1 MSFISLLLVAN
12 VVLVI
17 STSIGNWIRQ
27 SINMH
32 IASRVK
38 VSLLSNY
45 ISKLLKLPVSFFENK
60 LVGDILQRSLDYE
73 RLQSFIMNSAFT
85 IILAIL
91 NILVFGV
98 ILFIYKPS
106 LFFIFIFGSLLYIIW
121 TFLFWNVRKKMDIQY
136 FSLQA
141 KNNSHWIEILTNIN
155 EIKNNNYE
163 KGKRWKWEKLQV
175 KLYDVGIKLLNVNQ
189 VESLGSSLINT
200 LKDVSLTF
208 FSAYLVIQGEITIGM
223 LIAIQYILGQLRNP
237 LTEVINFIK
246 SYQIAYIS
254 FIRMNEVNQV
264 PEEQDNDVNNNIIFP
279 KNKSLILKNVY
290 FKYNNSSPFVLN
302 NISLVIPE
310 GKITAIV
317 GESGSGKST
326 LLKILMRLYT
336 QTSGEYYIGET
347 NVSNVSLKVWRDR
360 IGVVNQDGDVFKDSI
375 KNNIVL
381 GSDFNNELFH
391 KAVESSN
398 ILKDIEKLPKGFNT
412 VMGEN
417 GRGLSQGQKQ
427 RVMIARALYKNPEYL
442 FFDEATNALDS
453 INESKVVN
461 NLGKEYEGKTVIIV
475 AHRLSTIKN
484 ADQII
489 VMHNGKIAE
498 VGNHS
503 DLIKNKGAYFQIFT
517 NQISIN
523 NIL

>member
-1 MSFISLLLVAN
+1 
-12 VVLVI
+12 
-17 STSIGNWIRQ
+17 
-27 SINMH
+27 
-32 IASRVK
+32 
-38 VSLLSNY
+38 
-45 ISKLLKLPVSFFENK
+45 
-60 LVGDILQRSLDYE
+60 
-73 RLQSFIMNSAFT
+73 
-85 IILAIL
+85 
-91 NILVFGV
+91 
-98 ILFIYKPS
+98 
-106 LFFIFIFGSLLYIIW
+106 
-121 TFLFWNVRKKMDIQY
+121 
-136 FSLQA
+136 
-141 KNNSHWIEILTNIN
+141 
-155 EIKNNNYE
+155 
-163 KGKRWKWEKLQV
+163 
-175 KLYDVGIKLLNVNQ
+175 
-189 VESLGSSLINT
+189 
-200 LKDVSLTF
+200 
-208 FSAYLVIQGEITIGM
+208 
-223 LIAIQYILGQLRNP
+223 
-237 LTEVINFIK
+237 
-246 SYQIAYIS
+246 
-254 FIRMNEVNQV
+254 MNEVNQV

-279 KNKSLILKNVY
+279 TNKSLILKNVY